1 MAGRRRYGVRV
12 AMLAAEF
19 LAASIVPS
27 ELAAQQQVATLVGSV
42 RDSAGHPIPRAEVRL
57 TGSDVFTHTND
68 SGGFRLQGLPIG
80 TVNVT
85 ARRLGFAPASF
96 DLRMRAGQ
104 RDSLVLT
111 LTMIAQNLAGMVA
124 EDEAMARSQRLLAGF
139 WSRKSQ
145 GFGHYL
151 TRDDIVKRDA
161 HEFTDLV
168 RMIPSVTVQMKNGRP
183 TIRFPRYGQ
192 SSIRADC
199 PPLYWV
205 DGQRVENATP
215 DEFPPSDMEAIEI
228 YSGAATIPPQFAP
241 RMSSYTCGVIVIWTR
256 IPGQ

>member
-1 MAGRRRYGVRV
+1 MVQLAL
-12 AMLAAEF
+12 LAAGV
-19 LAASIVPS
+19 LAASAVPRPV
-27 ELAAQQQVATLVGSV
+27 AAQQQVATLVGLV
-42 RDSAGHPIPRAEVRL
+42 RDSSGHPVPNAEVRL
-57 TGSDVFTHTND
+57 TGSQSFTYTND
-68 SGGFRLQGLPIG
+68 SGGFRLLGLPLG

-111 LTMIAQNLAGMVA
+111 LTILAQSLPGMVA

-139 WSRKSQ
+139 WSRRSQ

-151 TRDDIVKRDA
+151 TRDEIVKRDA

-168 RMIPSVTVQMKNGRP
+168 RMVPSVSVQLKNGRP

-192 SSIRADC
+192 SSMRGDC

-205 DGQRVENATP
+205 DGQRVENASP
-215 DEFPPSDMEAIEI
+215 DEFPPNDMEAIEI

-241 RMSSYTCGVIVIWTR
+241 RMTSNTCGVIVIWTR

>member
-1 MAGRRRYGVRV
+1 MFGTCRVRV
-12 AMLAAEF
+12 PMGMLVAVVFAAGG
-19 LAASIVPS
+19 LPS
-27 ELAAQQQVATLVGSV
+27 ALAAQQTVATLVGLV
-42 RDSAGHPIPRAEVRL
+42 RDSAGHAVPNAEVRL

-68 SGGFRLQGLPIG
+68 SGGFRLQGLPLG

-111 LTMIAQNLAGMVA
+111 LTMLAQNLPGMVA
-124 EDEAMARSQRLLAGF
+124 VDEAMARSQRLLAGF
-139 WSRKSQ
+139 WSRREQ

-151 TRDDIVKRDA
+151 TREEIVKRDA
-161 HEFTDLV
+161 HDFTDLV
-168 RMIPSVTVQMKNGRP
+168 RMMPNISVQMRNGRP

-192 SSIRADC
+192 SSIRGDC
-199 PPLYWV
+199 PPLFWV

-215 DEFPPSDMEAIEI
+215 DEFPPSDMEAIEV

-241 RMSSYTCGVIVIWTR
+241 RMNSFTCGVIVIWTR